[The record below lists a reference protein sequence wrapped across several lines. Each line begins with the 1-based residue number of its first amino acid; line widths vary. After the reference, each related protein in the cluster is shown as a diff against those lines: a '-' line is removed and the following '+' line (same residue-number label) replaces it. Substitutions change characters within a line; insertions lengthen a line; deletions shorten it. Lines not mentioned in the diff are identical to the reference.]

1 MPLGQRQE
9 RTMRKLLL
17 VLLFFAVVVSQEKG
31 YSQTVRERHQQFLA
45 EAKEAGA
52 YYDANADTIV
62 LESFKRNN
70 WDYKIYVYNA
80 NPTDSLP
87 KIAKQITKRK
97 MIGKDDSGKDVYV
110 DELVLPIEIIPFTP
124 GYEETYPEP
133 FVEYWDKYFSIFP
146 MRKETVYTLYD
157 RLNNI
162 QQSVNSV
169 PATATEKRNALLTP
183 KYYTNW
189 IGASFFTISTIEHEC
204 DVKPVRIVGLTFFYD
219 FGKCFVGFEANT
231 NGVITQMTLRL
242 FGDEAD
248 KFIKDAI
255 DYGYELSEK
264 GNNLNMRSNGGQLLP
279 DIYGTKVLRYSMK
292 TANGNVIMEVSN
304 SKNYANEY
312 EIAIFRTK

>member
-1 MPLGQRQE
+1 
-9 RTMRKLLL
+9 MRKLLL

-183 KYYTNW
+183 K
-189 IGASFFTISTIEHEC
+189 
-204 DVKPVRIVGLTFFYD
+204 
-219 FGKCFVGFEANT
+219 
-231 NGVITQMTLRL
+231 RL
-242 FGDEAD
+242 F
-248 KFIKDAI
+248 
-255 DYGYELSEK
+255 
-264 GNNLNMRSNGGQLLP
+264 
-279 DIYGTKVLRYSMK
+279 
-292 TANGNVIMEVSN
+292 
-304 SKNYANEY
+304 KNKCE
-312 EIAIFRTK
+312 